1 MNVSEMKT
9 SKFLKRE
16 EFKQPQLV
24 TIAGDVFQEN
34 MARDDEPEKLKY
46 CLRFAELEKP
56 LALNV
61 INQEII
67 GEIAGPETSLWDGV
81 KVVLYD
87 DPNVMYAGK
96 RVGGIRVRAPRNQPK
111 PSPVAAPAA
120 PTHGA
125 MGKPQGPRT
134 APAPVAEPSDND
146 GGNVEAD
153 DVGF

>member
-1 MNVSEMKT
+1 MLVGEMKI
-9 SKFLKRE
+9 SKYLKRE
-16 EFKQPQLV
+16 EFKTPQLV

-111 PSPVAAPAA
+111 PVAAPA
-120 PTHGA
+120 HGA
-125 MGKPQGPRT
+125 MGKPTARAS
-134 APAPVAEPSDND
+134 APAPVMEPSDND
-146 GGNVEAD
+146 GANVEPD
-153 DVGF
+153 DGNF